1 MGRKTGLA
9 IWEERILRESKENVR
24 EDGDVLQKKKKKYGS
39 LTVHNREENK
49 LEAKGFNTV
58 ECG

>member
-1 MGRKTGLA
+1 MFEKTA
-9 IWEERILRESKENVR
+9 MSSEK
-24 EDGDVLQKKKKKYGS
+24 KKKKKYGS

>member
-24 EDGDVLQKKKKKYGS
+24 EDGDVLQKKKIRQLNG
-39 LTVHNREENK
+39 
-49 LEAKGFNTV
+49 A
-58 ECG
+58 